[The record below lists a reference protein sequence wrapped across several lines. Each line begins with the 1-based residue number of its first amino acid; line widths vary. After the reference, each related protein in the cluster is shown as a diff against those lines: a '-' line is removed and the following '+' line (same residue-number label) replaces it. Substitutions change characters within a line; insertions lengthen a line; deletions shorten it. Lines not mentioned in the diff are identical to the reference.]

1 MVYGKRK
8 KKSARR
14 SVRIK
19 IKKTKK
25 RVWVIEDEIASPTEG
40 RFAMTKMKT
49 KDGDKKRGAEA
60 PP

>member
-1 MVYGKRK
+1 VIIE
-8 KKSARR
+8 
-14 SVRIK
+14 RIK
-19 IKKTKK
+19 IQ
-25 RVWVIEDEIASPTEG
+25 RLWVIEDEIASPTEG